1 MNLFRRNKHSTAH
14 EVKYSEMDDTELL
27 AHLRTANHAEKA
39 FTALYERYGQRI
51 LLYAVRALGEDD
63 GHDIFQETF
72 VRFHTVATNTTG
84 EKQAIK
90 SVPAFLLTIA
100 RNLCLNHKRNCK
112 DTITPEEFDYTAPEL
127 AHRFDKQFENDDLM
141 RCISIGLEYLDF
153 EFREAFVLRFYND
166 LSYEEIA
173 ELTGTSVATV
183 TNRIWRAKE
192 RLKKILTPYIDDLEQ
207 F

>member
-1 MNLFRRNKHSTAH
+1 MPDGELVPLLRESRS
-14 EVKYSEMDDTELL
+14 SEQ
-27 AHLRTANHAEKA
+27 A

-72 VRFHTVATNTTG
+72 VRFHKAATTN
-84 EKQAIK
+84 KQAIDN
-90 SVPAFLLTIA
+90 VPAFLLTIA
-100 RNLCLNHKRNCK
+100 RNLCLNHKRNRK
-112 DTITPEEFDYTAPEL
+112 ETITPEEFDYEAPEM

-141 RCISIGLEYLDF
+141 RCISLALEYLDF

-173 ELTGTSVATV
+173 ELTGASVTTV

-192 RLKKILTPYIDDLEQ
+192 RLKKILAPYINDIEQ

>member
-1 MNLFRRNKHSTAH
+1 MPMNLFTRDKYAHAKWQELPDDELMPLLTHNKH
-14 EVKYSEMDDTELL
+14 
-27 AHLRTANHAEKA
+27 AERA
-39 FTALYERYGQRI
+39 FTAIYERYGQRI

-72 VRFHTVATNTTG
+72 VRFHKAATVKG
-84 EKQAIK
+84 EEI
-90 SVPAFLLTIA
+90 SNVPAFLLTIT
-100 RNLCLNHKRNCK
+100 RNLCLNHKRNRK
-112 DTITPEEFDYTAPEL
+112 DTVTPEEFEYTAPEL
-127 AHRFDKQFENDDLM
+127 VHRFDAQLESDDLM
-141 RCISIGLEYLDF
+141 QHIGIALEYLDF

-173 ELTGTSVATV
+173 ELTGTSVSTV

-192 RLKKILTPYIDDLEQ
+192 RLKKILAPYINDIEQ